1 MKIRKL
7 LIKNINSLYG
17 TWEIDFSAPDYAAGL
32 FAITGS
38 TGSGKSTILD
48 AICLALFAE
57 TPRIGHG
64 DNKEVISRGT
74 NECLAELTF
83 ESGGENYMATF
94 SYSPIKKGKRAGQVN
109 DLYAH
114 RLVKNGKK
122 RKDISSIPN

>member
-83 ESGGENYMATF
+83 ESGGENYM
-94 SYSPIKKGKRAGQVN
+94 
-109 DLYAH
+109 
-114 RLVKNGKK
+114 
-122 RKDISSIPN
+122 